1 MFSNI
6 GRKIKI
12 LAMVV
17 FWFGL
22 AAAAIVVVYGLYNTT
37 SPGEGLLIVLPA
49 VVWIVLAV
57 MMGSLVLYG
66 FGELVDRAKHIREK
80 MGDIAEE

>member
-12 LAMVV
+12 LAMAV

-22 AAAAIVVVYGLYNTT
+22 AAAAIVVVYGLYNST

-49 VVWIVLAV
+49 VLWIVLCV
-57 MMGSLVLYG
+57 VMGSFVLYG
-66 FGELVDRAKHIREK
+66 FGELVDRARRIREK
-80 MGDIAEE
+80 MDSCSE